1 MSTNPE
7 NQDTPLGDVYDGL
20 RLRSTQLETKNQP
33 LSLSERVEKIEATL
47 LLVADVYRFQRLSEL
62 LAAGKWREAD
72 LETIQVILELSGH
85 TELESITPNDVRQ
98 LSCNQLRVID
108 KLWTTY
114 SQERFGFS
122 AQIQMYQSVGGSL
135 NTTIAQDNSV
145 IERFGEQVGWRINGQ
160 WQKCDEL
167 DYTLNAPKG
176 CHPSRWWNSPFGS
189 KMTNYFFA
197 RLIACAI

>member
-7 NQDTPLGDVYDGL
+7 NKDTPLSD
-20 RLRSTQLETKNQP
+20 RITQLETKIQP

-62 LAAGKWREAD
+62 LAVGKWREAD
-72 LETIQVILELSGH
+72 LETIQVILEITGH
-85 TELESITPNDVRQ
+85 TELESITPNDVKQ
-98 LSCNQLRVID
+98 FSCNQLRVID

-114 SQERFGFS
+114 SQEHFGFS
-122 AQIQMYQSVGGSL
+122 AQVQLYQSVGGSL

-197 RLIACAI
+197 RLITCAI

>member
-1 MSTNPE
+1 MSTNPD
-7 NQDTPLGDVYDGL
+7 QKDAPFGD
-20 RLRSTQLETKNQP
+20 RPTQLETKTQP

-72 LETIQVILELSGH
+72 LETIQVILEITGH

-98 LSCNQLRVID
+98 FSCNQLRVID

-122 AQIQMYQSVGGSL
+122 AQVQLYQSVGGSL

-145 IERFGEQVGWRINGQ
+145 IERFGDQVGWRVNGQ

-197 RLIACAI
+197 RLITCAI